1 MNTIGGFTCYMISK
15 MFLDDIVHSK
25 LKDRFED
32 ISKTVRNYN

>member
-1 MNTIGGFTCYMISK
+1 MISK